1 MAAKKT
7 SNKKMSSP
15 QPPVDP
21 LAEYLKADL
30 RKGLKSIDTKTVLKE
45 MLKNPNIVGQSQSK
59 VMLQASRIAQQ
70 NYASAQATME
80 GLMKG
85 NIRGGGLRGSGR

>member
-1 MAAKKT
+1 MAVKK
-7 SNKKMSSP
+7 SLNKKMSSP
-15 QPPVDP
+15 QPPVNP

-30 RKGLKSIDTKTVLKE
+30 QKGLKSIDTKTVLNE
-45 MLKNPNIVGQSQSK
+45 LLKNPNIVGQSQSK

-70 NYASAQATME
+70 NYASAKATIE